1 MKKFMDENFLLN
13 NDIAVE
19 LFHSYAK
26 DMPIID
32 YHCHLSPKEI
42 YEDKQFKNITEAWLY
57 GDHYKWRVMRAYG
70 IDEKYI
76 TGDASDY
83 ERFMAWAKV
92 LPKAIGNP
100 LYNWTHLEL
109 QRFFGIYDVLNEK
122 TAPAIWE
129 KVNALLKSKDFSAR
143 NLIINS
149 KVEALCTTDDP
160 ADTLEYHIKLKED
173 KDFKVKVLPALRP
186 DKALNV
192 SKEDFPQYIK
202 KLAETC
208 GKAIG
213 DYDTLLEALDSRAR
227 FFHSVGCRVSDHA
240 LDYVPHKEASKEEV
254 SQIFSKALNGET
266 ITREEE
272 ESYKTY
278 TLKFLGSIY
287 SELGWAMQLHINAFR
302 NNNTKMFNKL
312 GPDTG
317 YDSVNDNS
325 IAYELSNLLN
335 SLEVNNQLP
344 KTILYTLNPKDNY
357 VLATLMGCF
366 QGDGIR
372 GKMQFG
378 AAWWFLD
385 TKDGM
390 LEQMKSLANV
400 GLLSC
405 FVGMLTDS
413 RSFLSYPRHEYFRRL
428 LCNLLSEWVLNGEY
442 PYDMELLGEM
452 VKDISYNNAKSYFG
466 I

>member
-13 NDIAVE
+13 NDTAVE
-19 LFHSYAK
+19 LFHNYAK

-57 GDHYKWRVMRAYG
+57 GDHYKWRAMRAYG
-70 IDEKYI
+70 IEEKYI

-83 ERFMAWAKV
+83 DKFMAWARV
-92 LPKAIGNP
+92 IPKTIGNP

-109 QRFFGIYDVLNEK
+109 QRFFGIYDVLSEK

-129 KVNALLKSKDFSAR
+129 KVNALLCSKDFSAKQ
-143 NLIINS
+143 LIS
-149 KVEALCTTDDP
+149 KSNVETLCTTDDP
-160 ADTLEYHIKLKED
+160 ADSLEYHIKIKED
-173 KDFKVKVLPALRP
+173 KNFKVKVLPTFRP
-186 DKALNV
+186 DKAVNI
-192 SKEDFPQYIK
+192 SKEDFSDYIK
-202 KLAETC
+202 KLSEAY
-208 GKAIG
+208 GKNIES
-213 DYDTLLEALDSRAR
+213 YDTLLEALDSRAN
-227 FFHSVGCRVSDHA
+227 FFHSVGCRISDHG
-240 LDYVPHKEASKEEV
+240 LDYVPYKEASKEEV
-254 SQIFSKALNGET
+254 SQIFLKALNGET

-272 ESYKTY
+272 DKYKTY

-287 SELGWAMQLHINAFR
+287 SKLGWAMQLHINAFR
-302 NNNTKMFNKL
+302 NNNTRMFKKI

-317 YDSVNDNS
+317 YDSVNDS
-325 IAYELSNLLN
+325 SVAYELSNLLN
-335 SLEVNNQLP
+335 SLEKDNSLP

-366 QGDGIR
+366 QGDKIK

-385 TKDGM
+385 TKEGM
-390 LEQMKSLANV
+390 LDQMKTLASV

-428 LCNLLSEWVLNGEY
+428 MCNLLSEWVENGEY
-442 PYDMELLGEM
+442 PYDIELLGEI
-452 VKDISYNNAKSYFG
+452 VKDISYNNAKEYFG
-466 I
+466 L